1 MSLFSYATGGRRL
14 LVGEYSWDITQQQL
28 ANMLE
33 VISHYSHE
41 CMQTNPKMRS
51 VDDDKENIAASPE
64 SPKQLHVLKECLGV
78 KFMWSFLCSRRRL
91 L

>member
-1 MSLFSYATGGRRL
+1 
-14 LVGEYSWDITQQQL
+14 
-28 ANMLE
+28 MLE
-33 VISHYSHE
+33 LISHYAHA
-41 CMQTNPKMRS
+41 CMQANPKMRS